1 MDFTSLNTKK
11 GAAKGAFL
19 HLKHP
24 ALGHRLYTGEGASEL
39 GEAIDADKATKVGVS
54 VLGMESERVR
64 ARAKEI
70 SRKRMKNGEEDATD
84 EDGIVFVCSLV
95 TEFHGIMKDG
105 KPMAATEENKRVF
118 FEQSDALVEQVL
130 NFAQDRANFFSAG

>member
-24 ALGHRLYTGEGASEL
+24 ALGHKLYTGEGASGL
-39 GEAIDADKATKVGVS
+39 GELVDADKADKVGVS

-64 ARAKEI
+64 NRAKEI
-70 SRKRMKNGEEDATD
+70 SRKRMKDGENEATD
-84 EDGIVFVCSLV
+84 EDGVIFVCSLV
-95 TEFHGIMKDG
+95 TEFHGIEKDG
-105 KPMAATEENKRVF
+105 KPMAATEENKRAF

-130 NFAQDRANFFSAG
+130 NFAQDRANFFKAE